1 MYLFFLDGQMYHS
14 LALDMFA
21 VVHNFTYLG
30 IIMRIWYNKPLFSGR
45 GLLIFLRKKPV
56 IPGMLSMHCC
66 SVLSA
71 GV

>member
-1 MYLFFLDGQMYHS
+1 MYHS

-45 GLLIFLRKKPV
+45 GLLYFLKKETGYPRYAFNA
-56 IPGMLSMHCC
+56 L
-66 SVLSA
+66 L
-71 GV
+71 